1 MANIRTIHRTGFALL
16 MLAGVALASPAQAA
30 GTCSGTL
37 AQYIA
42 TVQQLEGFAA
52 KAQAAA
58 EQNPLLI
65 ADVEYY
71 NAALTDAKRCAKSLG
86 AVATVSR

>member
-1 MANIRTIHRTGFALL
+1 MANIRTIHRTGFAVL
-16 MLAGVALASPAQAA
+16 MLAAVALSTPAQAA

-37 AQYIA
+37 AQYSA
-42 TVQQLEGFAA
+42 TIQQLEAYAA
-52 KAQAAA
+52 KAQLAA

-65 ADVEYY
+65 ADLEYY
-71 NAALTDAKRCAKSLG
+71 NSALTDAKRCAKSLG